1 MKEWR
6 AHQSLSQRPRFCE
19 RITISFNLMFA
30 SFTENL
36 SKPLW

>member
-1 MKEWR
+1 VDHAALTVSEG
-6 AHQSLSQRPRFCE
+6 E

-36 SKPLW
+36 SKPLR